1 MTTTTLGKFKHLRWS
16 RRFLRHCGLPERED
30 LLRHAGEY
38 QRWRLQLALSG
49 PIGVLCLIAW
59 DAIVGAD
66 YSLAARYVIYPLS
79 TVILINLGAMNLP
92 LPHRDG
98 AVRTASLAPRRVLD
112 LLPRWAAAV
121 PCLVLL
127 SCLLAP
133 LWGVIWEVGYPIARG
148 WYVAG
153 LALAGL
159 GAYFF
164 FTLRKLVLRRW
175 AADDAAAAHL
185 DMVTRA
191 LTARRNAAYATS
203 LGCVLLAALNAGSTA
218 RWGVDAFTPMGW
230 ALLALALAL
239 ALVGELKQVPR
250 RLRSGPAD
258 QGIVST
264 GALA

>member
-30 LLRHAGEY
+30 VLRHAGEY
-38 QRWRLQLALSG
+38 QRWRLQAAFWG
-49 PIGVLCLIAW
+49 PIAVLCLIAW

-66 YSLAARYVIYPLS
+66 YSLAARYVVYPLS
-79 TVILINLGAMNLP
+79 TVLLINLGAANLP
-92 LPHRDG
+92 MPHRDG
-98 AVRTASLAPRRVLD
+98 AMRTASLAPRRVLD

-133 LWGVIWEVGYPIARG
+133 LRGLIWEVGYPSGRG
-148 WYVAG
+148 WYVSG

-159 GAYFF
+159 VAYFLA
-164 FTLRKLVLRRW
+164 LRKLLLRRW
-175 AADDAAAAHL
+175 PADDGAAAHL

-203 LGCVLLAALNAGSTA
+203 LGCVLLAALNAASA
-218 RWGVDAFTPMGW
+218 DHWGLHAFTPGGW
-230 ALLALALAL
+230 AVLALALAL
-239 ALVGELKQVPR
+239 APVSELKQVPR

-258 QGIVST
+258 QRIVST
-264 GALA
+264 GARS